1 VNHPERIVPERTE
14 PGIVAIHLKRYEF
27 ARRFCA
33 AKDVLDAGCG
43 VGYGSAHLAR
53 VARKVVGVD
62 VAEDA
67 VAYAREHFAM
77 PNVEFVQADVVAL
90 PFEDDSFDV
99 ACSFET
105 IEHVRNPEALV
116 GELRRVLRAGGT
128 CVLSTPRVE
137 RTTRTPDNPF
147 HVVELSPDDF
157 AALLRARFD
166 NVELYGQRRLQTSRH
181 RALQRVDVLGV
192 RKHLAFLRPASRLL
206 GTPPMAEATLD
217 DITIERSAVDGA
229 SEVVAVCR

>member
-1 VNHPERIVPERTE
+1 MNHPERIVPERTE
-14 PGIVAIHLKRYEF
+14 RGIVAIHLKRYEF

-33 AKDVLDAGCG
+33 GKDVLDAGCG
-43 VGYGSAHLAR
+43 VGYGSVHLAD
-53 VARKVVGVD
+53 VARRVVGVD
-62 VAEDA
+62 VAADA
-67 VAYAREHFAM
+67 IAYAREHFVK
-77 PNVEFVQADVVAL
+77 PNVEFVQADVLAL
-90 PFEDDSFDV
+90 PLERDSFDV

-229 SEVVAVCR
+229 TEVVAVCR